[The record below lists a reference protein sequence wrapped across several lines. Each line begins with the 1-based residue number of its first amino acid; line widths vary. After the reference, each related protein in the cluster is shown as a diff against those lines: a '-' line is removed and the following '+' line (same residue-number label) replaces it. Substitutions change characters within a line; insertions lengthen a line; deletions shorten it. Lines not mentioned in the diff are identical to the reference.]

1 MLNNR
6 VVELLNDQVNKE
18 FYSAY
23 LYLDFANYYHDKS
36 LDGFANWYEIQ
47 AKEEMDHAMLMVKFL
62 QNNDH
67 SVKLEAIAKPNVEL
81 KEFIDPLNEALKHEK
96 YVTSL
101 INNIYEVALETKD
114 YRAQKFLSWFIDE
127 QGEEEFKK
135 LVDEYSNKYNNI
147 SVKILTTKFKQII
160 GIHQLINE
168 TLFSIIVGGKED
180 ISLKHSIGF
189 IRINKNNR
197 IPTAA

>member
-1 MLNNR
+1 MLNNG

-81 KEFIDPLNEALKHEK
+81 KEYIDPLNEALKHEK

-127 QGEEEFKK
+127 QGEEEKNAMEMIDRFKLFGGDPHGLYALDSEFK
-135 LVDEYSNKYNNI
+135 TRKYSAP
-147 SVKILTTKFKQII
+147 
-160 GIHQLINE
+160 
-168 TLFSIIVGGKED
+168 
-180 ISLKHSIGF
+180 SLELD
-189 IRINKNNR
+189 
-197 IPTAA
+197 